1 VIWFRDRVPV
11 PRGSEPAVGTHW
23 VSPGYLR
30 ALRLPMV
37 AGRWFTEADCKG
49 APKVV
54 VISQRAARSFYPNE
68 NPIGRI
74 VAVGQG
80 GFGDRAEIVGVVG
93 DVRYGQVHEAP
104 KAEVYLPIFQ
114 SPIPRI
120 MLFVRAEGDPALLAN
135 MVRRLVAQYDRSL
148 PVFDVRTLRDRMGQA
163 TARARFGALL
173 LAVFAAIA
181 LALAAA
187 GIYGV
192 MSCSVAQRTREIGI
206 RVALGALPVEILGMI
221 MRRSAVLA
229 VSGIA
234 IGSAG
239 ALATTPVLRSLLYEV
254 DPADPVTLTA
264 VAVVLSAVALL
275 ASFAPAL
282 RATRVDAIRA
292 LRTE

>member
-1 VIWFRDRVPV
+1 
-11 PRGSEPAVGTHW
+11 
-23 VSPGYLR
+23 
-30 ALRLPMV
+30 
-37 AGRWFTEADCKG
+37 
-49 APKVV
+49 
-54 VISQRAARSFYPNE
+54 
-68 NPIGRI
+68 
-74 VAVGQG
+74 
-80 GFGDRAEIVGVVG
+80 
-93 DVRYGQVHEAP
+93 
-104 KAEVYLPIFQ
+104 
-114 SPIPRI
+114 

-163 TARARFGALL
+163 TARARFGTLL

-275 ASFAPAL
+275 ASLAPAL